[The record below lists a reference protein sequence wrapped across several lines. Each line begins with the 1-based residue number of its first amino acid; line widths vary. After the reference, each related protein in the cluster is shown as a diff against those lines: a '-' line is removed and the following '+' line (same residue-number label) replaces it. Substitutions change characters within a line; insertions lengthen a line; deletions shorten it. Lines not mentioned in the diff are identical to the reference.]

1 MALLGDDDMVKSETQ
16 SVSLRSSPFLG
27 QMATRAAC
35 WSRGTLE
42 QGWFSPEQSRESLGS
57 DDDDAWLGFLKMSA
71 ISLGSRCVRGG
82 KDLVTWGWGTEE
94 PGVAA
99 AWGTAVRRR
108 TEGSVASGSGSTLK
122 QR

>member
-1 MALLGDDDMVKSETQ
+1 MVKSETQ

-71 ISLGSRCVRGG
+71 ISLGSHCVRGG
-82 KDLVTWGWGTEE
+82 KDLVTLGVGHRGAWCGRSMGNSCKEE
-94 PGVAA
+94 DRRVGCFRFRKYLKAK
-99 AWGTAVRRR
+99 VR
-108 TEGSVASGSGSTLK
+108 SFIL
-122 QR
+122 